1 MNKAFKI
8 IYVCVFILYNSIS
21 YGADMVGYL
30 LDQAIKHYNDKNYSK
45 AYTAL
50 NNIAPTGNPVVIYLL
65 GNMYLNGNGTEK
77 NIKVAHDMILYAS
90 ENLPNTNIELATDAQ
105 MILIEMYLNGDPS
118 VKNDIQAYKWAYIVN
133 YANNKLASSI
143 LGKLT
148 NRLSDEEVALA
159 SSKAEK
165 FIKTLKK

>member
-1 MNKAFKI
+1 MNKIFKI
-8 IYVCVFILYNSIS
+8 IYVCVFILYNSIC
-21 YGADMVGYL
+21 YGADMAGYL
-30 LDQAIKHYNDKNYSK
+30 LDQAIKHYNDKNYNE
-45 AYTAL
+45 AYAAL
-50 NNIAPTGNPVVIYLL
+50 NNIAPTGNPVAIYLL
-65 GNMYLNGNGTEK
+65 GNMYLNGNRIEK

-90 ENLPNTNIELATDAQ
+90 ENLRNTNIELATDAQ

-143 LGKLT
+143 LGKLS
-148 NRLSDEEVALA
+148 NKLSDEEVALA